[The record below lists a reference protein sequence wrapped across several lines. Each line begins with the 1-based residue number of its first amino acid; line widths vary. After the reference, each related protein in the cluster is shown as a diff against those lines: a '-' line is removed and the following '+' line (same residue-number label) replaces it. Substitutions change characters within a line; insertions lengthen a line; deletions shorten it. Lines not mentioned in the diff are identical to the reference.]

1 MVKDIALTA
10 KQKLGHTSYVHGVL
24 TAESSLFTAVEEVR
38 VSKNLQG
45 LYWRNAN
52 RQWADK
58 KVVFSHLSFLIVSK
72 GLEMPAIIEIY
83 TEMMDLKHFKY
94 SKGTSNFAK
103 A

>member
-72 GLEMPAIIEIY
+72 RFRNASNYRNIYRNDGLETFQI
-83 TEMMDLKHFKY
+83 
-94 SKGTSNFAK
+94 
-103 A
+103 